1 MRRHLRALV
10 AALAVC
16 AALAGCG
23 HAPQSAEEFRK
34 EAPGAFLMKKETM
47 EVARPFR
54 DVAETF
60 RKKAPECLRVAVR
73 TTSSTSTSYQVID
86 AEYKPTVVI
95 TKDRAE
101 LHLQRRYTKGVVN
114 AYAEPE
120 GGHYILV
127 ADASPLAG
135 NKTRVDLIA
144 PSRGLDAVV
153 RAVKGWATGENVGC
167 PDMTKN

>member
-1 MRRHLRALV
+1 MQRPIYLLTACMLLG
-10 AALAVC
+10 AC
-16 AALAGCG
+16 ATK
-23 HAPQSAEEFRK
+23 APQNAEEFRQ
-34 EAPGAFLMKKETM
+34 EAPGAFLMKKETL

-60 RKKAPECLRVAVR
+60 RKRAPECLRVAVR

-86 AEYKPTVVI
+86 AEYKPTVVV

-101 LHLQRRYTKGVVN
+101 LHLQRKYTKGVINV
-114 AYAEPE
+114 YAEPE

-127 ADASPLAG
+127 ADAYPLAG
-135 NKTRVDLIA
+135 NKTRLDLIA

-153 RAVKGWATGENVGC
+153 RAVKNWATGENVGC

>member
-1 MRRHLRALV
+1 MRTGMALIAA
-10 AALAVC
+10 AALLGGC
-16 AALAGCG
+16 ATK
-23 HAPQSAEEFRK
+23 APQSADEFRK
-34 EAPGAFLMKKETM
+34 EAPGAFLMKSETL

-60 RKKAPECLRVAVR
+60 RRKAPECLRVAVR

-86 AEYKPTVVI
+86 AEYKPTVIVNAQ
-95 TKDRAE
+95 RAE
-101 LHLQRRYTKGVVN
+101 LHLQRKYTKGVVN
-114 AYAEPE
+114 VYKEPE

-127 ADASPLAG
+127 ADAYPLAG

-144 PSRGLDAVV
+144 PSKGLDAVV
-153 RAVKGWATGENVGC
+153 RAVKGWATGDNVGC

>member
-1 MRRHLRALV
+1 MQRPIYLL
-10 AALAVC
+10 AACMLLGAC
-16 AALAGCG
+16 ATK
-23 HAPQSAEEFRK
+23 APQNADEFRQ

-54 DVAETF
+54 DVAETV
-60 RKKAPECLRVAVR
+60 RKRAPECLQVAVR

-86 AEYKPTVVI
+86 AEYKPTVIV
-95 TKDRAE
+95 TKERAE
-101 LHLQRRYTKGVVN
+101 LHLQRKYTKGVVN
-114 AYAEPE
+114 VYKEPE

-127 ADASPLAG
+127 ADAYPLAG
-135 NKTRVDLIA
+135 NKTRLDLIA

-153 RAVKGWATGENVGC
+153 RAVKNWAAGENVGC